1 MKNSSEVKKRNYAL
15 SLGISG
21 FWLLFSNIPFP
32 PVVVE
37 TRLIASLPQSIA
49 SLPPLIT
56 SAPKTSGK
64 FICSNEKLET
74 ITTYMLRDLPS
85 YTNRATQRA
94 RRLRRKVDIFNYVVV
109 AGRPEFKPL
118 PLSQEGIGTDTSTN
132 TSEGVEQ
139 LFFTTLGRQYTSGK
153 AIELQ
158 EFHWLFLTKA
168 KSGWQMVMMFSQI
181 GSSSSVTT
189 PPRDS
194 SNGAIAQGVKAWL
207 RDCNAG
213 SLRTIKN

>member
-37 TRLIASLPQSIA
+37 TRLIASLP
-49 SLPPLIT
+49 PLIT

-74 ITTYMLRDLPS
+74 ITTYMLRDLPG

-118 PLSQEGIGTDTSTN
+118 PLSQEGIVTETPTN

-139 LFFTTLGRQYTSGK
+139 LFFTTLGRQYISGK

-168 KSGWQMVMMFSQI
+168 KSGWQMVMMYSQV
-181 GSSSSVTT
+181 GSNSSVTT